1 MALFNPVVTSPYQQ
15 PLANYP
21 AYPQL
26 QAPQMQQVQ
35 QPQQQNNQ
43 THNSI
48 IWVQGNAAAK
58 SYPVAPGTT
67 VMMLDSEEPVFYIK
81 TVDASGMPAP
91 LRVFDFA
98 ERVETAP
105 HHIDTDEFITRE
117 EFERRIAELGKEKL
131 NETKKRQSIKGND
144 ISTAD

>member
-15 PLANYP
+15 PLRNYP
-21 AYPQL
+21 TY
-26 QAPQMQQVQ
+26 PQMQQS
-35 QPQQQNNQ
+35 QPQVSPQQNNQ
-43 THNSI
+43 AHNSI

-105 HHIDTDEFITRE
+105 QHIDTDEFITRE
-117 EFERRIAELGKEKL
+117 EFERRIAELGKE
-131 NETKKRQSIKGND
+131 
-144 ISTAD
+144 

>member
-21 AYPQL
+21 SYPQMNQM
-26 QAPQMQQVQ
+26 QAPQMQS

-43 THNSI
+43 PHNSI

-91 LRVFDFA
+91 LRIFDFT
-98 ERVETAP
+98 ERTEIASP
-105 HHIDTDEFITRE
+105 HVDTDEFITRE
-117 EFERRIAELGKEKL
+117 EFERRIAELGKEKS
-131 NETKKRQSIKGND
+131 NETKKRQSAG
-144 ISTAD
+144 